1 MLMFV
6 FFCEI
11 SNGSSQW
18 AEKYSFELFLY
29 QFPKHELCYG
39 LCDGSIGWSL

>member
-11 SNGSSQW
+11 SNGSSQG

-29 QFPKHELCYG
+29 QFPKHELCSG
-39 LCDGSIGWSL
+39 LFDGSIGWSL